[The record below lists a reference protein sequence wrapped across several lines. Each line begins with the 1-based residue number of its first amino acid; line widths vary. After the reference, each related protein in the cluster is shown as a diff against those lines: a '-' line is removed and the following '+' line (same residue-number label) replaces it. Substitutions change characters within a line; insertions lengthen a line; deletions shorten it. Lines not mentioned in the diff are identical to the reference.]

1 MGATS
6 ALGGCTN
13 KPSMLT
19 IWATP
24 RKKKSLL
31 ESYLF
36 ARWELASLI
45 ILKYIINNQNN

>member
-24 RKKKSLL
+24 TKKKITLGI
-31 ESYLF
+31 LF
-36 ARWELASLI
+36 I
-45 ILKYIINNQNN
+45 C